1 MFAVVFKAFNQTVQG
16 YVVLLLRASHVSQAS
31 VSKSCGRNK
40 KRGNVSS
47 LRQSRAAA
55 EISIWCLVATPL
67 PQLEVGCGKLGGR
80 KISMSVPGEPFCLK
94 ELG

>member
-1 MFAVVFKAFNQTVQG
+1 MP
-16 YVVLLLRASHVSQAS
+16 LLRASHVSQAS
-31 VSKSCGRNK
+31 VSKSCGRSK

-47 LRQSRAAA
+47 LRQSRAVADVT